1 MLEIVTTLESE
12 IERLPTGSRLPSEHE
27 LMRRFDATRSTVR
40 RAIEQLEGRFLVR
53 RVHGSGT
60 FVNRPVDYLISS
72 QVAPSLHSTIERA
85 GSSARTFLI
94 ASDLH
99 PAPAE
104 VAARLCLRAGDDAV
118 RLVRVGYVD
127 DHPATYAEEWI
138 APGVLE
144 HADVSLRAIESLT
157 AVLRG
162 TRRDPVRAWSRAS
175 TAFAPDAVAERLDL
189 RAPTPV
195 WHLETL
201 TRDGGASG
209 EPLLFS
215 RSWMR
220 QDRIRV
226 VIEFEVTP
234 DVAGDVDADVAG

>member
-1 MLEIVTTLESE
+1 TAASPTVPRAFTPSSYRVTMLDIVTALEAE
-12 IERLPTGSRLPSEHE
+12 IGRLPAGARLPSEHE
-27 LMRRFDATRSTVR
+27 LMRRFDATRSSVR
-40 RAIEQLEGRFLVR
+40 RAIEQLEARFLVR

-94 ASDLH
+94 AAEPDT
-99 PAPAE
+99 APPE
-104 VAARLCLRAGDDAV
+104 VAERLCLRPGGEAL

-157 AVLRG
+157 QVLRG
-162 TRRDPVRAWSRAS
+162 TRRNPVRAWS
-175 TAFAPDAVAERLDL
+175 
-189 RAPTPV
+189 
-195 WHLETL
+195 
-201 TRDGGASG
+201 
-209 EPLLFS
+209 
-215 RSWMR
+215 
-220 QDRIRV
+220 
-226 VIEFEVTP
+226 
-234 DVAGDVDADVAG
+234 